1 MSVDYSYNLGS
12 GSTGTD
18 ASSDWRSEA
27 APINTNDPGD
37 RTARAGARS
46 ATSTRRT
53 RHPAPADLVGA
64 LPSTRV
70 VNLDYEWDWLGNEV
84 SRLDDAWS
92 FYERSLGTLTSGND
106 ANASAPR
113 PSALY
118 LATNIDDVG
127 GVESTWDGAGWV
139 EVQYG
144 VSGNVTSF
152 TVHGECHDVSSGSC
166 VDDPTD
172 TLATRIASLRTQ
184 CSCATEQH
192 YSFRWDELNRLVD
205 GRRYDRNST
214 TSGAWVH
221 GARLRYRYDGANQ
234 RTVKEVLTD
243 PTTGGGGDGGFG
255 VGVGGGG
262 GGWTTSE
269 RVTLFVY
276 PGDYERRG
284 LTRTWSGYQAITTG
298 TDATETQYLV
308 AGARI
313 VWDSAGDGLLPPID
327 RNRRATIN
335 VTDLL
340 GTTGAVVDLLSGDL
354 VEVSTYYPNGAR
366 ENLWTNDALVPLEP
380 MGFTTKEADEEIG
393 VTYFGERWLI
403 PRLGRWA
410 TPDPLHVHAS
420 GGGEALN
427 SYHYVS
433 GNLLQAVDP
442 LGLECEGPGCGGTG
456 DWVDPEARMQG
467 HVNEDGSMTFAPY
480 DASPY
485 TAHLGEYS
493 YATVEE
499 LQRSGDYGAA
509 AEAAEAMLE
518 DDAESMVTS
527 SDFER
532 NYEASRRLTPV
543 TPIGPDLTGPIVEAT
558 PGAVE
563 SLPQAVAAVEGG
575 VAAARGMRALG
586 RALLSRRGRAPA
598 ARPPPPATPAAAGP
612 PPAATPGCST
622 CTCFVAGTLVALGD
636 GRLVPIESVRVGER
650 VAAPVG
656 ISCAETAEPV
666 VRIELE
672 LVGPIFGR
680 AELLRSGAWL
690 RTEGW
695 TLGARIWLDDPEVG
709 TAAARVTS
717 IGSFQPEAGEGC
729 AVTATVEHD
738 SPSTVLVVL
747 EDGETLEATPAH
759 PFFVEELNAF
769 VPAGEL
775 RVGWTARRLRGGGL
789 RIASVVEVREPNW
802 VFNLEVDTAHS
813 YGVGSS
819 EVWVHNQCAARRAGV
834 PTGTIQSPP
843 GTARQYTR
851 PSAAGPTA
859 AQHRAV
865 QGRPCVDCGAVEPA
879 MVPDHIDPIVVEYF
893 GREAWT
899 RWRSLALTRCSP
911 IAELVVR
918 SRADSC
924 RVGRAGSV
932 PPFQRSSELVTTR
945 AMGVCG
951 MVGAI
956 AAPCEGLSKVRVHGS

>member
-1 MSVDYSYNLGS
+1 VETVVDDRDELEWPVTHRTRNTTITHDSLYRVMSVDYSYNLGS

-433 GNLLQAVDP
+433 GNILQAVDP
-442 LGLECEGPGCGGTG
+442 LGLQ
-456 DWVDPEARMQG
+456 EAEAG
-467 HVNEDGSMTFAPY
+467 HSQYGALGLP
-480 DASPY
+480 SPRES
-485 TAHLGEYS
+485 LGE
-493 YATVEE
+493 
-499 LQRSGDYGAA
+499 RW
-509 AEAAEAMLE
+509 
-518 DDAESMVTS
+518 
-527 SDFER
+527 
-532 NYEASRRLTPV
+532 SRGFR
-543 TPIGPDLTGPIVEAT
+543 
-558 PGAVE
+558 
-563 SLPQAVAAVEGG
+563 
-575 VAAARGMRALG
+575 
-586 RALLSRRGRAPA
+586 
-598 ARPPPPATPAAAGP
+598 
-612 PPAATPGCST
+612 
-622 CTCFVAGTLVALGD
+622 
-636 GRLVPIESVRVGER
+636 
-650 VAAPVG
+650 
-656 ISCAETAEPV
+656 
-666 VRIELE
+666 
-672 LVGPIFGR
+672 
-680 AELLRSGAWL
+680 
-690 RTEGW
+690 
-695 TLGARIWLDDPEVG
+695 EVG
-709 TAAARVTS
+709 
-717 IGSFQPEAGEGC
+717 
-729 AVTATVEHD
+729 
-738 SPSTVLVVL
+738 
-747 EDGETLEATPAH
+747 
-759 PFFVEELNAF
+759 
-769 VPAGEL
+769 
-775 RVGWTARRLRGGGL
+775 
-789 RIASVVEVREPNW
+789 
-802 VFNLEVDTAHS
+802 
-813 YGVGSS
+813 
-819 EVWVHNQCAARRAGV
+819 
-834 PTGTIQSPP
+834 
-843 GTARQYTR
+843 
-851 PSAAGPTA
+851 
-859 AQHRAV
+859 
-865 QGRPCVDCGAVEPA
+865 
-879 MVPDHIDPIVVEYF
+879 
-893 GREAWT
+893 
-899 RWRSLALTRCSP
+899 
-911 IAELVVR
+911 
-918 SRADSC
+918 
-924 RVGRAGSV
+924 
-932 PPFQRSSELVTTR
+932 
-945 AMGVCG
+945 
-951 MVGAI
+951 
-956 AAPCEGLSKVRVHGS
+956 EGLSWLALEAAGLWDSESTEGPNPHQSGTSVWQPQTRDRLTRLGSIAREAPPAQARAVVDSASDIVDGTADAADYVTVTLTVVGVALSMRSGRVRPGAPADTALAEAGVTRVRPGSGVIIGRHGNMTTFLRGQGARGAVQSHHLLQDAAFGVNGGVRVRGGSVVHIGRSDGLAIALTGNPNVRGSGHWAVHVELEIMWDQARRTGRGTTPPTVAQYNAALRRGLSRPETGLVPSEVNEVMARVLEEQQIRGIRPTDRFREIPNPTRTAH